1 MKKVILTTGGTGGHI
16 YPALAVADKLK
27 AKGIEPIF
35 IGSTSRM
42 EKDIVP
48 QSGHK
53 FIGIDIV
60 VPRSFKN
67 IKKYISSIREAYRI
81 VKEIEPDAIIG
92 FGNYISIPTIIA
104 GIFLKKKIYLQEQ
117 NVSFGM
123 ANKLFY
129 KFAKLTFL
137 AFDKTYDDI
146 PIKHQGKFKVTGNP
160 LRKSIEG
167 LKYALEREK
176 LGIKSEQKLI
186 LITGGSLGA
195 QDINKTVLKY
205 WEKFY
210 NDKDIVVYWAT
221 GNQNFEEMKKD
232 LKYKK
237 EQDVIDSYFNN
248 ILNIMA
254 AADLVMC
261 RAGALTISE
270 IIELERPSVIL
281 PYSSAKVGQYEN
293 AKVLSDNESA
303 YIYMKNEMDEAV
315 QKVFALIKNDEKLKK
330 MRIRLKSL
338 KKSNAAEEIIAN
350 LDIWRN

>member
-176 LGIKSEQKLI
+176 LGIKPEQKLI

-195 QDINKTVLKY
+195 Q
-205 WEKFY
+205 
-210 NDKDIVVYWAT
+210 DIVVYWAT